1 MEITIREYADKV
13 GLNYNAALQRLRK
26 YGKKIKA
33 GLYEI
38 DFRDDKLFE
47 PQYPKGH
54 TLYPEQVKG
63 IVKLAEKGLPFWAI
77 AEKVG
82 CSDSTVRKYSRGH
95 RAVRK
100 YTRKGKQI

>member
-13 GLNYNAALQRLRK
+13 GLNYNTALCRLRK
-26 YGKKIKA
+26 YGKKIEA

-38 DFRDDKLFE
+38 DFRDAKLFE
-47 PQYPKGH
+47 PRNPKGH
-54 TLYPEQVKG
+54 TLYPEQVKE
-63 IVKLAEKGLPFWAI
+63 IVKLAEKGLPVWAI

-82 CSDSTVRKYSRGH
+82 CCEATVREYSRGH
-95 RAVRK
+95 RVVRK